1 MMQIGMNET
10 KLLINQS
17 INQSIFIYIYIFFNL
32 TIYKNDFQVS
42 FLFFFAPSSLFSL
55 WKKIKKGQSPTVKTF
70 QLIEATLRPKR
81 KLLQAC
87 RHKKQ
92 FARSVSREKIYDEN
106 NDNMLGESPSISSYQ
121 FQAGSIMSLPT
132 LRGEHNTTTR
142 L

>member
-1 MMQIGMNET
+1 MKQNF
-10 KLLINQS
+10 LS
-17 INQSIFIYIYIFFNL
+17 INQSIFIYIYIFKFNHL
-32 TIYKNDFQVS
+32 SNDFQVS

-55 WKKIKKGQSPTVKTF
+55 WKKNKRRTVSDS
-70 QLIEATLRPKR
+70 QDISVNRSNLASKR
-81 KLLQAC
+81 KLLHAC

-106 NDNMLGESPSISSYQ
+106 NDNMLGERPSISSYQ